1 MPPRLP
7 RGLQSST
14 PSVCKCNS
22 HLMTNL
28 GGGQTLLV
36 GGSRIASP
44 GSSCC
49 LIFTAMMMRR
59 RQLAGSSLMRLH
71 NYGLLLLAALLSSA
85 PCILSAG
92 SSPLFSGISKPT
104 FASSKEATGNNW
116 RARPIPRGGGPPND
130 GPERVL
136 IIDVDYCLYSERD
149 VKASS
154 PNALGIEEQII
165 TRTHEFCKKH

>member
-1 MPPRLP
+1 
-7 RGLQSST
+7 
-14 PSVCKCNS
+14 
-22 HLMTNL
+22 MTNL

-36 GGSRIASP
+36 GGAS
-44 GSSCC
+44 
-49 LIFTAMMMRR
+49 FHWKTMMRQ
-59 RQLAGSSLMRLH
+59 RQLAGSSGSLMRLH

-136 IIDVDYCLYSERD
+136 IIDVDNCLYSERD